1 MNLLVSYHTSYDDV
15 ASLLAIHPIGH
26 STVAWD
32 RVSEIF
38 NVECP
43 LEAGGKESTEWSDER
58 GKGGH
63 Y

>member
-1 MNLLVSYHTSYDDV
+1 MNLLVSCQISYGDE

-38 NVECP
+38 DVESP
-43 LEAGGKESTEWSDER
+43 LEAGCEESTEWSD
-58 GKGGH
+58 
-63 Y
+63 